1 MRHDISIEGSIFR
14 LRPIA
19 DADASLVV
27 ELRNNSE
34 LNRFLH
40 ASSDKVEDQLAWLA
54 KYYQREGDYYF
65 VIERC
70 SDGAREGVIALYDID
85 PNKSAGEWGRWILK
99 PGSLA
104 AVESAFLIYRVAFD
118 LLGLEGAYCRTVAD
132 NSKVVSFHDSCGISD
147 RKLLPGHFE
156 LESGSHDAIEHRV
169 DRSSWDG
176 LRPRLENLVRLTAK
190 RMSRA

>member
-1 MRHDISIEGSIFR
+1 MRHNASIEGSVFR
-14 LRPIA
+14 LRPIDDG
-19 DADASLVV
+19 DAPLVV
-27 ELRNNSE
+27 ELRSNSE

-40 ASSDKVEDQLAWLA
+40 ASSSKVEDQLAWLA

-70 SDGAREGVIALYDID
+70 SDGAKEGVIALYDID
-85 PNKSAGEWGRWILK
+85 PDKNAGEWGRWILK

-132 NSKVVSFHDSCGISD
+132 NAKVVSFHDSCGISD
-147 RKLLPGHFE
+147 RRLLPGHFE
-156 LESGSHDAIEHRV
+156 LGGSRHDAIEHRV
-169 DRSSWDG
+169 DRSSWND
-176 LRPRLENLVRLTAK
+176 LRPRLENLVRLTAR
-190 RMSRA
+190 RMGRA